1 VSRFLTDLWPGERR
15 SVRVRTAEPDE
26 QLVESLTR
34 WRDAR
39 AAELNRQPGSVLTTA
54 TIRAI
59 AERRP
64 ATLEELGEVRGVGP
78 KMLADVGEQVL
89 GALRAPVR

>member
-1 VSRFLTDLWPGERR
+1 M
-15 SVRVRTAEPDE
+15 
-26 QLVESLTR
+26 VESLTR

-39 AAELNRQPGSVLTTA
+39 AAELRRQPGSVLTTA

-64 ATLEELGEVRGVGP
+64 ATLEELGQVRGVGP
-78 KMLADVGEQVL
+78 KVLADVGEQVL
-89 GALRAPVR
+89 EALRAPAR